1 MTRAPLLTRDELA
14 EALVSLPAWTHDPAR
29 DALVRDLK
37 FRNFNEA
44 FGFMSRVA
52 LKAEALNH
60 HPEWT
65 NVYDRVHVTLTT
77 HDAGGLTALDVR
89 LARFIDRI
97 AGAVTPPGPPA
108 AP

>member
-1 MTRAPLLTRDELA
+1 MTRAPLLTRDALT
-14 EALVSLPAWTHDPAR
+14 EALASLPSWTHDPAR
-29 DALVRDLK
+29 DALTRELK
-37 FRNFNEA
+37 FRSFNEA

-65 NVYDRVHVTLTT
+65 NVYNRVAITLTT
-77 HDAGGLTALDVR
+77 HDAGGLTELDVR

-97 AGAVTPPGPPA
+97 ADGVTPPGPPA